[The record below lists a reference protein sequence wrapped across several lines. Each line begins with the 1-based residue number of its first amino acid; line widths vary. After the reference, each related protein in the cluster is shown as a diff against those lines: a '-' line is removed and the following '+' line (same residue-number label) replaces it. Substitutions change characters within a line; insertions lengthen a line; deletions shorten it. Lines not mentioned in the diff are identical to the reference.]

1 MHATAAQ
8 QLALRLVGHGTC
20 ICFPV
25 LSHLAHKLAWDQ
37 PLILQHPQTPDSAAS
52 LWSGQPIAGVHV
64 AAVMTQVQI
73 HGGKVTDTVVPET
86 THVIIDRG
94 PASEQASLMPL
105 EVMQAVTS
113 KLGGL
118 SGLRLFRRNLV
129 SGQLKLVAP
138 R

>member
-1 MHATAAQ
+1 MVWPT
-8 QLALRLVGHGTC
+8 L
-20 ICFPV
+20 
-25 LSHLAHKLAWDQ
+25 
-37 PLILQHPQTPDSAAS
+37 
-52 LWSGQPIAGVHV
+52 AGVHV
-64 AAVMTQVQI
+64 AAVMSQVQI
-73 HGGKVTDTVVPET
+73 HGGNVTDTIVPET

-94 PASEQASLMPL
+94 PALGQASLMPL

>member
-1 MHATAAQ
+1 MHLFICIEPPCLQARVGPASHFAAP
-8 QLALRLVGHGTC
+8 TD
-20 ICFPV
+20 P
-25 LSHLAHKLAWDQ
+25 S
-37 PLILQHPQTPDSAAS
+37 SAAS
-52 LWSGQPIAGVHV
+52 LWSGQPIAGVHA
-64 AAVMTQVQI
+64 AAVMSQVQI
-73 HGGKVTDTVVPET
+73 HGGNVTDALVPET

-94 PASEQASLMPL
+94 PISEQASLMPL